1 MKRLMTLMI
10 LLAVVACGSKSE
22 PTTAPTQAALFDTAT
37 ETPLPTPSP
46 PPTATATQTPT
57 ATFTP
62 IPPPTATPTATAT
75 PTVVASTSE
84 PAEVVATVF
93 EAVGAMD
100 VEPAIALF
108 CSEKAAGMAGTI
120 ESGFSEITTMGLDPD
135 ELAQAFKL
143 DLQDMSYQETSRNDS
158 AAVVHIDGTLRF
170 EFDPDVLKDVIKAVA
185 EANGQTLSDQEL
197 DFVLTLL
204 SVVAEQGTPLNADV
218 QLIEENGQ
226 WVVCDDLLF
235 LEDMLDLPL
244 P

>member
-10 LLAVVACGSKSE
+10 LFIVVACGSKSE
-22 PTTAPTQAALFDTAT
+22 PTTAPTQAPLFDTAT
-37 ETPLPTPSP
+37 ETPFPTPSP

-62 IPPPTATPTATAT
+62 TPPPTATPTTTPT
-75 PTVVASTSE
+75 PTVVASVSD
-84 PAEVVATVF
+84 PAEVVETVF

-120 ESGFSEITTMGLDPD
+120 ESGLGEIAAMGLDPD
-135 ELAQAFKL
+135 ELAQAVKL
-143 DLQDMSYQETSRNDS
+143 DLQDMSYQEINRDGDT
-158 AAVVHIDGTLRF
+158 AVVHIEGSMRF
-170 EFDPDVLKDVIKAVA
+170 EFDPDVLKDVIRAVA

-204 SVVAEQGTPLNADV
+204 SAVAEQGTPLDADV
-218 QLIEENGQ
+218 QLVKENGQ

-235 LEDMLDLPL
+235 LEDMVDLPL

>member
-1 MKRLMTLMI
+1 MKRLMTLII
-10 LLAVVACGSKSE
+10 LFFVVACGSKSK
-22 PTTAPTQAALFDTAT
+22 PTTAPTQAPLFDTAT
-37 ETPLPTPSP
+37 GTPLPTPSP
-46 PPTATATQTPT
+46 QPTATATPTPT

-62 IPPPTATPTATAT
+62 TPPPTATPTATLT
-75 PTVVASTSE
+75 PTVVANTSD
-84 PAEVVATVF
+84 PAEVVETVF

-100 VEPAIALF
+100 VEPAMALF

-120 ESGFSEITTMGLDPD
+120 ESGFSEIAAMGLDPD
-135 ELAQAFKL
+135 ELAQAFTL
-143 DLQDMSYQETSRNDS
+143 DLQDMSYEETSRDGD
-158 AAVVHIDGTLRF
+158 AAVVHAEGTLRF
-170 EFDPDVLKDVIKAVA
+170 EFDPDVLREVIKAVA

-204 SVVAEQGTPLNADV
+204 SAVAEQGTPLDADV

>member
-1 MKRLMTLMI
+1 M
-10 LLAVVACGSKSE
+10 
-22 PTTAPTQAALFDTAT
+22 
-37 ETPLPTPSP
+37 
-46 PPTATATQTPT
+46 
-57 ATFTP
+57 
-62 IPPPTATPTATAT
+62 
-75 PTVVASTSE
+75 
-84 PAEVVATVF
+84 F

-100 VEPAIALF
+100 VEPAMALF

-120 ESGFSEITTMGLDPD
+120 ESGFSEIAAMGLDPD
-135 ELAQAFKL
+135 ELAQAFTL
-143 DLQDMSYQETSRNDS
+143 DLQDMSYEETSRDGD
-158 AAVVHIDGTLRF
+158 AAVVHVEGTLRF
-170 EFDPDVLKDVIKAVA
+170 EFDPDVLREVIKAVA

-204 SVVAEQGTPLNADV
+204 SAVAEQGTPLDADV